1 MVDQPERR
9 LQLRRLDDILEALE
23 QLNLHDE
30 RTVPLQ
36 LLERLHEI
44 GVRAPE
50 GLAIPQLIESVWAL
64 QQPYLIQLLIDRR
77 RRRRRK
83 DADAAPATGAAT
95 A

>member
-1 MVDQPERR
+1 M
-9 LQLRRLDDILEALE
+9 QLRRLDDILEALE

-44 GVRAPE
+44 GVRSPE

-64 QQPYLIQLLIDRR
+64 QQPYLIQLLIDSR